1 MAVPLDSTKEH
12 SDFFLTHLQSTESP
26 QGLELFWEEEKDTL
40 SEHVVYLNSDRRK
53 TQIFRTYLNLF
64 TNYCFFLPTFPLLSR
79 CQWPRVLKDCH
90 NNHINNQ
97 SCYLIN
103 QVKEHLQPL
112 ECLFTVMSYLLP
124 HRTTYGWLPHTAPP
138 ITFQLF
144 LPAAGQTVRA
154 LTMQGGRSST
164 DAVA

>member
-1 MAVPLDSTKEH
+1 MASGFRTVLSRRKGH
-12 SDFFLTHLQSTESP
+12 
-26 QGLELFWEEEKDTL
+26 TL
-40 SEHVVYLNSDRRK
+40 SECVVYLNTDRRK
-53 TQIFRTYLNLF
+53 IQIRRTYLNF
-64 TNYCFFLPTFPLLSR
+64 STNYCFFQPVFLLLSR